1 MTRQSIIAVS
11 IAAALAAAAFG
22 IVMTLV
28 PRPTSDGAPDVSTLH
43 SVETWNPGSS
53 VQQKPIDTLRFIDAK
68 RFSAVWPSSSSVP
81 KVGGKVVAGV
91 VNHHFLAAD
100 LIARFFTALKSSAP
114 DTKRIIILS
123 PDHFH
128 AGRGPISINDRD
140 YATPDGTLVSDRIFV
155 ASLVSSTSAVL
166 EDGAMFENEHGV
178 GALAPFIKHVFPDA
192 KIVPIALDGSLD
204 RGAARSFGQKL
215 ATLVDENTVIIISS
229 DMSHYLTEATAS
241 KNDEMTIAELK
252 SFNEKFFATA
262 KDDYVDN
269 GVALVILSGMF
280 DTENIKPT
288 FTLLDQNISSNYVSD
303 KKSTTSY
310 INGFWTR

>member
-1 MTRQSIIAVS
+1 MTRRSIIAVS

-22 IVMTLV
+22 IVVTLV
-28 PRPTSDGAPDVSTLH
+28 PRPAVQDVPGASAPHSSENSDLGL
-43 SVETWNPGSS
+43 S
-53 VQQKPIDTLRFIDAK
+53 VQEKSIDTLRFIDAK
-68 RFSAVWPSSSSVP
+68 RFSAVWPSAASIP
-81 KVGGKVVAGV
+81 KVEGKIVAGV

-128 AGRGPISINDRD
+128 AGRGPISVHDRD
-140 YATPDGTLVSDRIFV
+140 YSTPDGSLASDRDIV

-166 EDGAMFENEHGV
+166 EDGAMFESEHGI
-178 GALAPFIKHVFPDA
+178 GALAPFIKQVFPDA

-229 DMSHYLTEATAS
+229 DMSHYLPEATAL
-241 KNDEMTIAELK
+241 KNDETTISEFK

-269 GVALVILSGMF
+269 GVALVVLAGMF
-280 DTENIKPT
+280 DTENIKPI
-288 FTLLDQNISSNYVSD
+288 FSLLDHGISSNYVSD

-310 INGFWTR
+310 INGVWTR